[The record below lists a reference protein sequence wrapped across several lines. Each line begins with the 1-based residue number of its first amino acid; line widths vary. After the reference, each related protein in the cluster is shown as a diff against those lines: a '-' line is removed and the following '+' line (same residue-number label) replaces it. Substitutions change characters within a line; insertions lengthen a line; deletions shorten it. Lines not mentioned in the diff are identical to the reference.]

1 MITYFMTTDILPNQR
16 IAEASPND
24 RMADEN
30 QCRLGQLHE
39 ECRDELIHFVTRH
52 VHSPQ
57 LATDIAQEAF
67 LRLLKHHNL
76 PDIRY
81 LKTYLFQ
88 TAINLVKDHYR
99 TQTSHAHALEK
110 VQAQLVQRIETRTA
124 ETIALA
130 KEQLTQ
136 VNEALSELS
145 PLCQRIFYLNRIEGL
160 KHREIAERL
169 TISKRTVEENLKR
182 ALTHCLTCLNT
193 CDGPPGAS

>member
-1 MITYFMTTDILPNQR
+1 MSDIHP
-16 IAEASPND
+16 
-24 RMADEN
+24 
-30 QCRLGQLHE
+30 CRLEQLHE

-52 VHSPQ
+52 VDSPH
-57 LATDIAQEAF
+57 LAADIAQEAF
-67 LRLLKHHNL
+67 VRLLRQKNL
-76 PDIRY
+76 HEIRY

-88 TAINLVKDHYR
+88 TAINLAKDHYR
-99 TQTSHAHALEK
+99 TRACHTQALQDVHAQQIQHVES
-110 VQAQLVQRIETRTA
+110 RTA

-136 VNEALSELS
+136 VSEALSELS

-182 ALTHCLTCLNT
+182 ALTHCLTRLNT
-193 CDGPPGAS
+193 CDGKPGANRHTPKD